1 MHQCLYLEEI
11 LQEIFKNADSRSL
24 TVLARTCRLFYE
36 PTLNVIYSDLSGL
49 QPLIER
55 LPRDLWSTSSG
66 ELVIQRPLRPQD
78 WEVFA
83 SYSRRVRSLRL
94 RWFASDAK
102 LYRALLSPP
111 NTSFLLPNLRTFTWH
126 CLSTR
131 SAAGLDDM
139 LVFMRLI
146 FCHNLAAVQLIVS
159 EYALAAFSDLGCTSL
174 RQLVIQN
181 HKVAISANVTEDAIH
196 KLSALRSL
204 ACGEVS
210 VRALHHLAQFP
221 SLSRLTIWLGD
232 DIPSALAFPR
242 FPFSKLR
249 YLTINTKSI
258 GPCLSMLKATNWNIR
273 CFHHRMDAGYDPAGR
288 KVLLELLPLQ
298 LSRESLKCISLHTS
312 TPHRDDDPI
321 TNPFSLKPLFSFKNL
336 LILELIGAILP
347 ELDNDGLRKL
357 AIAWPQLR
365 VLILHQKAGLYR
377 APQVDLTGLVL
388 LLEHCTKLHQLA
400 LSVNAIIDTKAPPT
414 PPISSISNK
423 LITFI
428 NFSNSPITKTAEVAA
443 FLSAIVPNLRETL
456 SWTGE
461 VMCPGGSVQ
470 EYRKRWDDV
479 AELVR
484 VFAEVRKQEREAC
497 MHALKSEGVR
507 KSR

>member
-1 MHQCLYLEEI
+1 MHRCLHLEEI
-11 LQEIFKNADSRSL
+11 LQEIFKNADYLSL

-36 PTLNVIYSDLSGL
+36 PALNAIYWDLPGL

-55 LPRDLWSTSSG
+55 LPHDLWSTRSG
-66 ELVIQRPLRPQD
+66 ELVIRGPLRPND

-111 NTSFLLPNLRTFTWH
+111 DPSFLLPNLRTFTWH

-131 SAAGLDDM
+131 SAGLDDM
-139 LVFMRLI
+139 IAFMRLL
-146 FCHNLAAVQLIVS
+146 FCHNLATAQLIVS

-174 RQLVIQN
+174 RKLVIQS
-181 HKVAISANVTEDAIH
+181 HKVAISANVTEDAIY

-221 SLSRLTIWLGD
+221 LLSRLTIWLGN
-232 DIPSALAFPR
+232 DIPSTLTFPR
-242 FPFSKLR
+242 FSFSKLR

-258 GPCLSMLKATNWNIR
+258 GPCLSMLKAANWNIR

-288 KVLLELLPLQ
+288 KVLLKLLPLQ
-298 LSRESLKCISLHTS
+298 LSHESLNCISLQTAS
-312 TPHRDDDPI
+312 PYQDDDST

-336 LILELIGAILP
+336 LILELNMSGAILP
-347 ELDNDGLRKL
+347 ELDNDSLRQL
-357 AIAWPQLR
+357 AVSWPRLR
-365 VLILHQKAGLYR
+365 VLILHQNAGAYR
-377 APQVDLTGLVL
+377 VPQVDLTGLVI
-388 LLEHCTKLHQLA
+388 LLEHCPELHQLV

-414 PPISSISNK
+414 PPISNSSNK
-423 LITFI
+423 LITSI

-443 FLSAIVPNLRETL
+443 FLSAIVPNLREMS

-461 VMCPGGSVQ
+461 VMCTAGSVQ

-479 AELVR
+479 AELVP
-484 VFAEVRKQEREAC
+484 VFAEVRRQEREAC
-497 MHALKSEGVR
+497 MHSLKSEVVR
-507 KSR
+507 K

>member
-1 MHQCLYLEEI
+1 MHRCLHLEEI
-11 LQEIFKNADSRSL
+11 LQEIFKTADYRSL

-36 PTLNVIYSDLSGL
+36 PALNVIYSDLPGL

-55 LPRDLWSTSSG
+55 LPHDLWSTSSG
-66 ELVIQRPLRPQD
+66 ELVIRGPLRPQD
-78 WEVFA
+78 WEIFA
-83 SYSRRVRSLRL
+83 GYSRRVRSLRL

-102 LYRALLSPP
+102 LYCALLSPP
-111 NTSFLLPNLRTFTWH
+111 NPSFLLPNLRTFTWH

-131 SAAGLDDM
+131 SAGLDDM
-139 LVFMRLI
+139 FAFMRLL
-146 FCHNLAAVQLIVS
+146 FCPNLAAAQLIVS

-174 RQLVIQN
+174 RKLVIQS
-181 HKVAISANVTEDAIH
+181 HKVAISANVTEDAIC

-221 SLSRLTIWLGD
+221 LLSRLTIWLGD
-232 DIPSALAFPR
+232 DIPSALTFPR

-298 LSRESLKCISLHTS
+298 LSHESLKCISLHTAA
-312 TPHRDDDPI
+312 PHPDDDPI
-321 TNPFSLKPLFSFKNL
+321 TNPISLKPLFSFKNL
-336 LILELIGAILP
+336 LILELSGAILP
-347 ELDNDGLRKL
+347 SLDNDGLQKL
-357 AIAWPQLR
+357 AVAWPQLR

-388 LLEHCTKLHQLA
+388 LLEHCPELHQLVI
-400 LSVNAIIDTKAPPT
+400 SVNAIIDTKAPPA
-414 PPISSISNK
+414 PPISSTSNK
-423 LITFI
+423 LITSI

-461 VMCPGGSVQ
+461 VMCPGGNVQ

-497 MHALKSEGVR
+497 MHALKLKSEVVR
-507 KSR
+507 K

>member
-1 MHQCLYLEEI
+1 M
-11 LQEIFKNADSRSL
+11 
-24 TVLARTCRLFYE
+24 
-36 PTLNVIYSDLSGL
+36 
-49 QPLIER
+49 
-55 LPRDLWSTSSG
+55 
-66 ELVIQRPLRPQD
+66 RPQD

-111 NTSFLLPNLRTFTWH
+111 DPSFLLPNIRTFTWH

-131 SAAGLDDM
+131 SAGLDDM
-139 LVFMRLI
+139 FAFMRLL
-146 FCHNLAAVQLIVS
+146 FCHNLAEAQLIVS
-159 EYALAAFSDLGCTSL
+159 ECALAAFSDFGCTSL
-174 RQLVIQN
+174 RKLVIQS
-181 HKVAISANVTEDAIH
+181 HKVAISANVTEDVIC

-204 ACGEVS
+204 TCGEVS
-210 VRALHHLAQFP
+210 VATLQHLAQFP
-221 SLSRLTIWLGD
+221 LLSRLTIWLGD
-232 DIPSALAFPR
+232 DITSALTFPK

-288 KVLLELLPLQ
+288 KVLLELLPSQ
-298 LSRESLKCISLHTS
+298 LSHESLKCISLHTAA
-312 TPHRDDDPI
+312 PHQDDDPI

-336 LILELIGAILP
+336 LMLELCVTVLP
-347 ELDNDGLRKL
+347 GLDNDELRKL
-357 AIAWPQLR
+357 AVAWPRLR

-377 APQVDLTGLVL
+377 PPQVDLTGLVL
-388 LLEHCTKLHQLA
+388 LLEHCPELHQLT
-400 LSVNAIIDTKAPPT
+400 LSVNAIFDTKAPPV

-423 LITFI
+423 LITSI

-443 FLSAIVPNLRETL
+443 FLSAIVPNLRETP

-461 VMCPGGSVQ
+461 VTCPAEKTQ
-470 EYRKRWDDV
+470 RYRQRWDDV
-479 AELVR
+479 AELVH
-484 VFAEVRKQEREAC
+484 VFAEVRKQERKAC
-497 MHALKSEGVR
+497 IHALRSEVVR
-507 KSR
+507 K

>member
-1 MHQCLYLEEI
+1 MHRCLHLEEI
-11 LQEIFKNADSRSL
+11 LQEIFKNADYRSL
-24 TVLARTCRLFYE
+24 TVLVRTCRLFYD
-36 PTLNVIYSDLSGL
+36 PALNVIYSDISGL

-55 LPRDLWSTSSG
+55 LSHDLWSTSSG
-66 ELVIQRPLRPQD
+66 ELVIRGPLRPQD

-94 RWFASDAK
+94 RWFESDAK

-111 NTSFLLPNLRTFTWH
+111 NPSFLLPNLRTFTWH

-131 SAAGLDDM
+131 SAGLDDM
-139 LVFMRLI
+139 IAFMRLL
-146 FCHNLAAVQLIVS
+146 FCHNLAAAHFIVS
-159 EYALAAFSDLGCTSL
+159 EYALTAFSDIGCTSL
-174 RQLVIQN
+174 KKLVIQS
-181 HKVAISANVTEDAIH
+181 HKVAISANVTEDAIC

-204 ACGEVS
+204 TCGEVS
-210 VRALHHLAQFP
+210 VRALHRLAQFP
-221 SLSRLTIWLGD
+221 LLSRLTISLD
-232 DIPSALAFPR
+232 NDIPSALNFPR

-298 LSRESLKCISLHTS
+298 LSHESLNCISLQTAS
-312 TPHRDDDPI
+312 PHQDDDPA
-321 TNPFSLKPLFSFKNL
+321 TNLISLKPLFIFKNL
-336 LILELIGAILP
+336 LILELNLSGAILP
-347 ELDNDGLRKL
+347 ELDNDGLQKL
-357 AIAWPQLR
+357 AVSWPRLR
-365 VLILHQKAGLYR
+365 VLILNQKAGLYR
-377 APQVDLTGLVL
+377 VPQVDLTGLVI
-388 LLEHCTKLHQLA
+388 LLEHCPELHQLV

-414 PPISSISNK
+414 PPISSVSNK
-423 LITFI
+423 LITTI

-461 VMCPGGSVQ
+461 VTCPAGSVQ

-479 AELVR
+479 AELVC
-484 VFAEVRKQEREAC
+484 VFAEVRKQERVAC
-497 MHALKSEGVR
+497 MHALKSEVVR
-507 KSR
+507 K